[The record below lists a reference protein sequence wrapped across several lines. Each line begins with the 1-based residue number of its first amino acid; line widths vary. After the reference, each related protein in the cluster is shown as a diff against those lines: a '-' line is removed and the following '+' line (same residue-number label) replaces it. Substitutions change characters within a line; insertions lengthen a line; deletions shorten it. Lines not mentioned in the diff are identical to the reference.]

1 MGSTDINKRWALAT
15 GAIPTRKSVIA
26 TGEYQDYM
34 IRDPLAKTMLSTL
47 DTAMVRPNILQYG
60 EASRILAQA
69 VEESVFK
76 NTDPK
81 PLLDKAKAEVDKL
94 FK

>member
-1 MGSTDINKRWALAT
+1 
-15 GAIPTRKSVIA
+15 
-26 TGEYQDYM
+26 M
-34 IRDPLAKTMLSTL
+34 IRYPEAKTMISTL
-47 DTAMVRPNILQYG
+47 DGAIVRPNVYQYG

-81 PLLDKAKAEVDKL
+81 PLLDNARIEVDKL